1 MPKTL
6 KSKKMS
12 YLAKA
17 QKLCQLMEEGK
28 SMEAFEELYHED
40 VVVVEATGETR
51 KGKAVQRAAI
61 QEWFSS
67 VVEMHGSG
75 FGAITANEETGT
87 TIIESWVDLTTK
99 NGRMKLEE
107 VGVQK
112 WKDGQIIHERFYYN
126 IPGQ

>member
-1 MPKTL
+1 MT
-6 KSKKMS
+6 

-40 VVVVEATGETR
+40 VVVVEATGESR
-51 KGKAVQRAAI
+51 NGKAAQRSAM
-61 QEWFSS
+61 QEWFSN
-67 VVEMHGSG
+67 VKEMHGQG
-75 FGAITANEETGT
+75 FGAITSNEAAGT
-87 TIIESWVDLTTK
+87 TTIESWFDLTTA
-99 NGRMKLEE
+99 NGRMKMEE

-126 IPGQ
+126 AH